1 MENRNDLIIEE
12 LQAISCPILA
22 GCNIALPYSTP
33 SNQYDLELIMQL
45 EDSLQIK
52 RWGSYVPFELPQN
65 YFEALP
71 GIIQSKISIA
81 EENEEDLISLPAK
94 EMPFGVPTGYFD
106 NFKVKIPA
114 ENSDN
119 LLEENDHSNAPKK
132 KGKVIGLMSSYLNKY
147 SVAAILLLMF
157 SVSSGVLLRFKE
169 NKKFYETMNNMNIKE
184 EIAQVSTEDIS
195 NYLNDAPSKNID
207 YLINPTNSKKSFV
220 LPTYQDFDLNTLQS
234 NSPKEIEE
242 YLTDDYDIL

>member
-22 GCNIALPYSTP
+22 GCNITLPYSTP
-33 SNQYDLELIMQL
+33 SNQYDLELILRL
-45 EDSLQIK
+45 EDSLHIK
-52 RWGSYVPFELPQN
+52 RWGKYVPFELPNN
-65 YFEALP
+65 YFEELP
-71 GIIQSKISIA
+71 GIIQGKISLV
-81 EENEEDLISLPAK
+81 EEDEDDLISFPAK
-94 EMPFGVPTGYFD
+94 EMPFGIPTGYFE
-106 NFKVKIPA
+106 NFKVNIPEDIA
-114 ENSDN
+114 EN
-119 LLEENDHSNAPKK
+119 LVEENEHTVPLKD
-132 KGKVIGLMSSYLNKY
+132 KGKMVNLISSYLNKY

-169 NKKFYETMNNMNIKE
+169 NKKFYEAMNNMNIKE

-195 NYLNDAPSKNID
+195 NYLNDTPSKNID
-207 YLINPTNSKKSFV
+207 YLINPTNSNKTYS
-220 LPTYQDFDLNTLQS
+220 LPVYDDFDSNLLQS